1 MSYSQ
6 DRHLFHVL
14 TTSGLC
20 FLCMADEA
28 FGRRV
33 PFAFLEEVKS
43 RFMAAYGGAS
53 ATALA
58 YAYNTEFSRVLHQ
71 QMEYFSSSNS
81 GGDPLSQAKTDLAD
95 VRALAVQN
103 IDAVLDR
110 GEKIELL
117 VDKTEVLAGDAFRF
131 KKQASRVKHAQ
142 WVKNMKLTV
151 VAVCVGV
158 RPSSLCS
165 WRALSRA
172 RVLTPSPIH
181 PTGAHPVFP
190 GRHGLRLL
198 PPLLQVPNGQRTGHQ
213 RAVRPPGAA
222 PEQQAHTMGRVRPGG
237 GTNDVTGASC
247 GVACHAGCVSNVRLK
262 EAITPLGLLMA
273 GLPVYSW
280 TWNGAAKALALNWQP
295 TSGVMAQEAMY
306 PEVVSTD
313 AHGYYRVDYSALR
326 RLDAEAAL

>member
-1 MSYSQ
+1 
-6 DRHLFHVL
+6 
-14 TTSGLC
+14 
-20 FLCMADEA
+20 MADEA

-43 RFMAAYGGAS
+43 RFTQAYGSQS

-117 VDKTEVLAGDAFRF
+117 VDKTEGLAGDAFRF

-158 RPSSLCS
+158 LILYFLVGMVCGFSLRFCRS
-165 WRALSRA
+165 QTGNTQPTNGPYGRRAL
-172 RVLTPSPIH
+172 
-181 PTGAHPVFP
+181 
-190 GRHGLRLL
+190 LRS
-198 PPLLQVPNGQRTGHQ
+198 T
-213 RAVRPPGAA
+213 
-222 PEQQAHTMGRVRPGG
+222 PGG
-237 GTNDVTGASC
+237 GHGA
-247 GVACHAGCVSNVRLK
+247 LQ
-262 EAITPLGLLMA
+262 L
-273 GLPVYSW
+273 
-280 TWNGAAKALALNWQP
+280 Q
-295 TSGVMAQEAMY
+295 
-306 PEVVSTD
+306 
-313 AHGYYRVDYSALR
+313 
-326 RLDAEAAL
+326 